1 MDNIEQG
8 GPGVVKFE
16 WLMPKPPQTREEA
29 IAVREKAQNIP
40 FLNGTL
46 VSEDGKALAIYI
58 LLHIKS

>member
-1 MDNIEQG
+1 
-8 GPGVVKFE
+8 
-16 WLMPKPPQTREEA
+16 MPKPPQTREEA